1 MQTNEDIVSRF
12 FMALDALYAMGE
24 IRHYTHFEREAGIR
38 HSSLYKLR
46 KDYSSRILQPHWL
59 SLLVEKYSVSAEWL
73 LLGRGRMFCGNAETQ
88 M

>member
-1 MQTNEDIVSRF
+1 
-12 FMALDALYAMGE
+12 MALDALYAMGE
-24 IRHYTHFEREAGIR
+24 IRFFADFEREANIR

-59 SLLVEKYSVSAEWL
+59 SLLVDKYSVNAEWL